1 MAMGM
6 KRFSGSADV
15 LTAVRYFKGTARKQ
29 GEQHNYHAADS
40 FALSVLIFEL
50 TGKSV
55 AQIFYENIVKQF

>member
-1 MAMGM
+1 M